1 MHLLRFKCKTTG
13 RTYQERA
20 GGSGCDGC
28 AFHFSKAESEEG
40 KVQVVLY
47 KHCLGVG
54 CINRQ
59 TIFVEVT
66 E

>member
-13 RTYQERA
+13 RTYQELA
-20 GGSGCDGC
+20 GGTGCDGC
-28 AFHFSKAESEEG
+28 AFQFSKAESEEDE
-40 KVQVVLY
+40 VQRALY
-47 KHCLGVG
+47 NHCLGAG

-66 E
+66 V